1 MGEEFSYTVYLIQAL
16 NSSGQWVDFS
26 RDIATL
32 EEALKRV
39 ERIKIAHKIAQEAL
53 NTNDIVKLFYP
64 YSQGFRLIGR
74 TISEE
79 VLSE

>member
-1 MGEEFSYTVYLIQAL
+1 MGKELSYTVYLLQAL

-39 ERIKIAHKIAQEAL
+39 ERVQVAQEAL
-53 NTNDIVKLFYP
+53 NTSDIVKLYP
-64 YSQGFRLIGR
+64 YSQGFRLIKR

-79 VLSE
+79 VLSA